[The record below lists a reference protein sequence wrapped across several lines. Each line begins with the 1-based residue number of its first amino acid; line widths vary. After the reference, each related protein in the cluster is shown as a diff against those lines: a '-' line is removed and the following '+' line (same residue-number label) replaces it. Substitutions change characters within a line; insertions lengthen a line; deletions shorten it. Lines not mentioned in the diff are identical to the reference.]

1 MSEKK
6 LVPEGAFLVCDKGTL
21 PSQITSS
28 SMEEVSI
35 YGQTVITEAD
45 KVFMV
50 NFQPFGPCVCLHGQ
64 PCMAQPLMWD
74 SLADGITIG
83 QFAPVLE
90 DAKLPCALGGQ
101 ISIFPTP
108 AVAFA
113 KVPKSAKKE
122 KDFWDKTLD
131 FGLGVGEGLW
141 TGAKGTVIGVCDLAV
156 WTAKHMPP
164 YVLLNPSGYAE
175 QLQKDA
181 AAVKALGGLAADAG
195 TWVYRNSAVN
205 MLANPED
212 YAAAQQES
220 KQAMGAL
227 AEKMNNM
234 DARDW
239 GNFTGQV
246 GFEIG
251 LNMATGGG
259 AGIATGMKAADLT
272 GDAMRAAQKLDK
284 ALEATRTVD
293 KASDATRAVDKLED
307 VADADKAVDKA
318 EHASDAARAG
328 KVAEEGEDAS
338 DAANK
343 AEDVADAAGPEPL
356 GDVVYDSGI
365 RPSDLG
371 ISMLAD
377 NPELLKLWNDLL
389 RKKASSP
396 FDNEYK
402 RYLTKLEAGEAMDS
416 EYLGKVYG
424 QIRNDFGKEL
434 KKKGHDIEGME
445 LHHWNYPKD
454 QFPEQ
459 ITNPR
464 NLTEPINRDAHERI
478 HDAVHNPEAPGKNKW
493 DKRIKPE
500 NEIEVNSSKID

>member
-35 YGQTVITEAD
+35 YGETVITEAD

-50 NFQPFGPCVCLHGQ
+50 NFQPLGLCVCLHGQ

-74 SLADGITIG
+74 SLADGITVG
-83 QFAPVLE
+83 QFAPTLE

-113 KVPKSAKKE
+113 KVPKSAKQE

-181 AAVKALGGLAADAG
+181 ATVKALGGLAADAG
-195 TWVYRNSAVN
+195 TWVYRNSTVN

-284 ALEATRTVD
+284 ALEATRAVD

-318 EHASDAARAG
+318 E
-328 KVAEEGEDAS
+328 DAS
-338 DAANK
+338 DAAKAADK
-343 AEDVADAAGPEPL
+343 AEDVENVADAAGPEKL
-356 GDVVYDSGI
+356 GDVVYGGDKVPANKMKGKKPDAPGYNVKDEHGELTEYGKWYYE
-365 RPSDLG
+365 RPGWRDKTINDTWDNAKDL
-371 ISMLAD
+371 
-377 NPELLKLWNDLL
+377 E
-389 RKKASSP
+389 
-396 FDNEYK
+396 
-402 RYLTKLEAGEAMDS
+402 
-416 EYLGKVYG
+416 GKVYDRLS
-424 QIRNDFGKEL
+424 QKEIIWD
-434 KKKGHDIEGME
+434 KTKNRGDQWHMGHKEGYEFSKHQQSAADRRIGVEQFRDEYNHADHIEPE
-445 LHHWNYPKD
+445 LPSSNISH
-454 QFPEQ
+454 QG
-459 ITNPR
+459 
-464 NLTEPINRDAHERI
+464 
-478 HDAVHNPEAPGKNKW
+478 EAPKN
-493 DKRIKPE
+493 IYYGF
-500 NEIEVNSSKID
+500 